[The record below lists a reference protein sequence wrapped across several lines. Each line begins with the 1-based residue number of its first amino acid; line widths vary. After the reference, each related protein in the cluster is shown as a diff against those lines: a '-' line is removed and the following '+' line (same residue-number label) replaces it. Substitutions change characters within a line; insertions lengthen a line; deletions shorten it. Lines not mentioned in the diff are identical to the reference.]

1 MNKNKYIAT
10 HHYNSGDTELL
21 NFEQFK
27 NLLLNLMD
35 YEIKRFKIQDIKDEE
50 YKEIIK
56 SLKEWKEELLKINDF
71 EQLLKHYK
79 DDYKGIDLFEYIDL
93 NTSEIYKIE
102 CNMVLK

>member
-35 YEIKRFKIQDIKDEE
+35 YEIKRFKIQDE
-50 YKEIIK
+50 YKEYQEILN

-71 EQLLKHYK
+71 EQLLKHYQ
-79 DDYKGIDLFEYIDL
+79 DDYKGIDL
-93 NTSEIYKIE
+93 
-102 CNMVLK
+102 